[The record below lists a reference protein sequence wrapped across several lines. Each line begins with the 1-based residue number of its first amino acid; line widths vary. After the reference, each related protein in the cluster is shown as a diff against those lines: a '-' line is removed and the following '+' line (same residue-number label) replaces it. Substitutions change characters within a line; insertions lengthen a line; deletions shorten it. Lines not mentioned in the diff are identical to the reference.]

1 VTPSQARTALGD
13 HKVFRIRYEMDVTR
27 DNCNFFFLQTNQNI
41 TQLVAIAG
49 NARAELKERVVVR
62 KISSAL
68 RGVGSTCK
76 AFLVRPPDRNLNFL
90 KIIFIS
96 FSKKKRKHPKLIH
109 PTTPLPPITQYN
121 Q

>member
-1 VTPSQARTALGD
+1 
-13 HKVFRIRYEMDVTR
+13 MDVTR

-76 AFLVRPPDRNLNFL
+76 ALLVRPSDRNLNFFFWV
-90 KIIFIS
+90 KITFLV
-96 FSKKKRKHPKLIH
+96 KKKTKASEAHPSNN
-109 PTTPLPPITQYN
+109 PLPPITQYN